1 MLSVS
6 VSINLTVFLLGLL
19 LSFTNLLRF
28 SLSHIFC
35 FLNVK

>member
-19 LSFTNLLRF
+19 LLTYYVLVCRTSSAF
-28 SLSHIFC
+28 
-35 FLNVK
+35 